1 MEEYNVHKRN
11 KKGYIDI
18 GFTSDAEDSWFFEG
32 FHDIWKIEEALFDD
46 GYFYNNEIHFVDLN
60 SILRKAIPITY
71 SPTDMRIM
79 KKIAGEWGGKIAKI
93 DFNTYA
99 SDVGL
104 VVNHFPGVIFE
115 NEVIT
120 KDFNSDFYQYLLI
133 EEGLVETFKN
143 WLQLIL
149 NEIIEA
155 RKININ

>member
-1 MEEYNVHKRN
+1 MEEYNIHKRN
-11 KKGYIDI
+11 KRGYIDI
-18 GFTSDAEDSWFFEG
+18 GFTSDAEDSWFFDG
-32 FHDIWKIEEALFDD
+32 FEVIWKIEKLLFDD

-60 SILRKAIPITY
+60 SILRKAISIIY
-71 SPTDMRIM
+71 SPIDMRIM
-79 KKIAGEWGGKIAKI
+79 KNIEDEWGVKIAKI

-120 KDFNSDFYQYLLI
+120 KDFNSDFYRYLLI

-143 WLQLIL
+143 WLQLIF